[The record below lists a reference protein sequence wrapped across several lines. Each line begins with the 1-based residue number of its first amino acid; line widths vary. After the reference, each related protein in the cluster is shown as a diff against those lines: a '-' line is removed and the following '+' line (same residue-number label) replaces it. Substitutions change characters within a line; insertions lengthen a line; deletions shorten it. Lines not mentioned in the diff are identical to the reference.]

1 MNDILQDKVEDE
13 LSFETI
19 IKNMSQIV
27 EKLESGKLS
36 LEESLRLYEEGI
48 HLSRLGNKKLEIAE
62 KKIQM
67 LQSSSESDQ
76 ENSYTLTDFSGSG
89 VSHNKD
95 K

>member
-1 MNDILQDKVEDE
+1 MNDISQDKVEDE

-36 LEESLRLYEEGI
+36 LEESLQLYEEGI
-48 HLSRLGNKKLEIAE
+48 RLSRFGNKKLEIAE

-67 LQSSSESDQ
+67 LQSSSENDQ
-76 ENSYTLTDFSGSG
+76 DNSYTLTDFSGSAQLP
-89 VSHNKD
+89 HTK
-95 K
+95 